1 MEIYQKK
8 TSWRVRGTLSEDK
21 NAQNPPFNFIG
32 TPLAETFIPRSQR
45 PKRHTFFIKQL
56 GAKTRVAG
64 SAFEGKIK
72 LCIKVSVF
80 CPMSEEWSNDGPSTV
95 LYDGTAQGCGE
106 QKKNDSKKEEDLAF
120 F

>member
-1 MEIYQKK
+1 MSESERQKCP
-8 TSWRVRGTLSEDK
+8 
-21 NAQNPPFNFIG
+21 NPPFNFIG

-64 SAFEGKIK
+64 WAFEGKIK

-80 CPMSEEWSNDGPSTV
+80 CSMSEERSNDGPSTV
-95 LYDGTAQGCGE
+95 LYDGTA
-106 QKKNDSKKEEDLAF
+106 
-120 F
+120 